1 LTGPRNPNSTRYQV
15 PPQEFS
21 VPPLLEIKGL
31 STQFQFPGGVLR
43 AVDSVDLTLEP
54 GETLALVGESG
65 CGKSITA
72 ASIMRLVPPPGRVV
86 AGKVLFKGVD
96 LLQLSEDEMRGIRG
110 NQIAMVFQD
119 PMTSL
124 NPVFTIGHQVAEGLR
139 IHRGL
144 TREQAESG
152 AVEILSLV
160 GIPAPRERI
169 RDYPHQLSGGM
180 RQRVMIAM
188 ALACR
193 PELIIADEPTTALD
207 VTIQAQIL
215 ELLDRLKEETRMGLI
230 LITHNLGIVA
240 ERAHRTAIMYAGQI
254 VEMAQTD
261 ELFENP
267 LHPYTRGLLASLP
280 EFAEPGQRLATISG
294 GVPDLKTELAGC
306 PFRER
311 CPICDQNCA
320 THKPGMNEAGKGHQV
335 RCLKSP

>member
-1 LTGPRNPNSTRYQV
+1 V
-15 PPQEFS
+15 A
-21 VPPLLEIKGL
+21 PLLEIKGL
-31 STQFQFPGGVLR
+31 TTRFRLPTGELR
-43 AVDSVDLTLEP
+43 AVESVDLTVEP

-86 AGKVLFKGVD
+86 AGSVLFKGVD
-96 LLQLSEDEMRGIRG
+96 LLQLSEEQMRAIRG
-110 NQIAMVFQD
+110 NQIGMVFQD

-124 NPVFTIGHQVAEGLR
+124 NPVFTVGYQVAEGLR
-139 IHRGL
+139 IHRKL
-144 TREQAESG
+144 SRDQAEAE

-160 GIPAPRERI
+160 GIPAPRERLK
-169 RDYPHQLSGGM
+169 DYPHQLSGGM

-188 ALACR
+188 ALSCR
-193 PELIIADEPTTALD
+193 PELVIADEPTTALD

-215 ELLDRLKEETRMGLI
+215 ELLDRLKAETGMGLI

-261 ELFENP
+261 ELFANP

-280 EFAEPGQRLATISG
+280 EFAEPGGKLATISG
-294 GVPDLKTELAGC
+294 SVPDLKSELAGC
-306 PFRER
+306 PFKER
-311 CPICDQNCA
+311 CPICDEACA
-320 THKPGMNEAGKGHQV
+320 THKPGMKEAGKGHAV
-335 RCLKSP
+335 RCLKAP

>member
-1 LTGPRNPNSTRYQV
+1 
-15 PPQEFS
+15 
-21 VPPLLEIKGL
+21 VPPLLEIRGL
-31 STQFQFPGGVLR
+31 STRFHLPGGVLR
-43 AVDSVDLTLEP
+43 AVEGIDLALEP

-72 ASIMRLVPPPGRVV
+72 ASIMRLVPPPGRI
-86 AGKVLFKGVD
+86 ASGEVLFKGVD
-96 LLQLSEDEMRGIRG
+96 LLGLSEEEMRAIRG
-110 NQIAMVFQD
+110 NRIAMVFQD

-124 NPVFTIGHQVAEGLR
+124 NPVFTVGSQVAEGVR

-144 TREQAESG
+144 SRDQAEAE

-160 GIPAPRERI
+160 GIPAPRERL

-188 ALACR
+188 ALSCR
-193 PELIIADEPTTALD
+193 PELVIADEPTTALD

-240 ERAHRTAIMYAGQI
+240 ERARRTAIMYAGQI
-254 VEMAQTD
+254 VELAQTS
-261 ELFENP
+261 ELFANP
-267 LHPYTRGLLASLP
+267 LHPYTKGLLASLP
-280 EFAEPGQRLATISG
+280 EFARPGERLATIAGS
-294 GVPDLKTELAGC
+294 VPDLKAELAGC

-311 CPICDQNCA
+311 CPICDQACA
-320 THKPGMNEAGKGHQV
+320 THKPGMNEAGGGHTV
-335 RCLKSP
+335 RCLKAP

>member
-1 LTGPRNPNSTRYQV
+1 MA
-15 PPQEFS
+15 
-21 VPPLLEIKGL
+21 PLLEVKNL
-31 STQFQFPGGVLR
+31 CTEFRLASGVLK
-43 AVDSVDLTLEP
+43 AVRCVNLSVEA

-72 ASIMRLVPPPGRVV
+72 ASIMRLVPPPGQVV
-86 AGKVLFKGVD
+86 SGSVLFKGED
-96 LLQLSEDEMRGIRG
+96 LLRLREDEMRGIRG
-110 NQIAMVFQD
+110 NRIAMVFQD

-144 TREQAESG
+144 NQREAEG
-152 AVEILSLV
+152 EAVQMLAQV
-160 GIPAPRERI
+160 GIPAPRERLK
-169 RDYPHQLSGGM
+169 DYPHQLSGGM

-188 ALACR
+188 ALVCH
-193 PELIIADEPTTALD
+193 PELVIADEPTTALD

-215 ELLDRLKEETRMGLI
+215 ELLDRLKTENRMGLI

-254 VEMAQTD
+254 VELAETA
-261 ELFENP
+261 ELFKNP

-280 EFAEPGQRLATISG
+280 EFGTPGQKLATFAGS
-294 GVPDLKTELAGC
+294 VPDLKSELSGC

-311 CPICDQNCA
+311 CPIGDDSCA
-320 THKPGMNEAGKGHQV
+320 KEQTEMKEAGAGHLV
-335 RCLKSP
+335 RCLKAP

>member
-1 LTGPRNPNSTRYQV
+1 LQIT
-15 PPQEFS
+15 
-21 VPPLLEIKGL
+21 GL
-31 STQFQFPGGVLR
+31 STRFQLASGLLK
-43 AVDSVDLTLEP
+43 AVECVDLTLEP

-72 ASIMRLVPPPGRVV
+72 ASIMRLVPPPGRIVS
-86 AGKVLFKGVD
+86 GSVLFQGID
-96 LLQLSEDEMRGIRG
+96 LMKLSDEEMRGIRG
-110 NQIAMVFQD
+110 NRIAMVFQD

-124 NPVFTIGHQVAEGLR
+124 NPVFTIGNQVAEGLR

-144 TREQAESG
+144 SRDQAERE
-152 AVEILSLV
+152 AVEILAQV

-193 PELIIADEPTTALD
+193 PELVIADEPTTALD

-215 ELLDRLKEETRMGLI
+215 ELLDRLKTENRMGLI

-240 ERAHRTAIMYAGQI
+240 ERAHRTAIMYAGSI
-254 VEMAQTD
+254 VESAPTD
-261 ELFENP
+261 ELFRNP

-280 EFAEPGQRLATISG
+280 EFATPGEPLATIAGS
-294 GVPDLKTELAGC
+294 VPDLKGELLGC

-311 CPICDQNCA
+311 CPICEDDCA
-320 THKPGMNEAGKGHQV
+320 GKRPEMKEAGAGHLV
-335 RCLKSP
+335 RCLRAP

>member
-1 LTGPRNPNSTRYQV
+1 LA
-15 PPQEFS
+15 
-21 VPPLLEIKGL
+21 PLLEIKGL
-31 STQFQFPGGVLR
+31 TTHFKLSGGVLR
-43 AVDSVDLTLEP
+43 AVEGVDLTLEP

-72 ASIMRLVPPPGRVV
+72 ASIMRLVPPPGHIVS
-86 AGKVLFKGVD
+86 GEVLFKGVD
-96 LLQLSEDEMRGIRG
+96 LLQLTGEQMRGIRG
-110 NQIAMVFQD
+110 NQIGMVFQD

-124 NPVFTIGHQVAEGLR
+124 NPVFTIGSQVAEGLR

-144 TREQAESG
+144 SRLEAENE
-152 AVEILSLV
+152 AVQILSLV

-193 PELIIADEPTTALD
+193 PELVIADEPTTALD

-254 VEMAQTD
+254 VEMAETN
-261 ELFENP
+261 ELFSNP

-280 EFAEPGQRLATISG
+280 EFTKPGERLATIAGS
-294 GVPDLKTELAGC
+294 VPDLKQELAGC

-311 CPICDQNCA
+311 CPICDQACA
-320 THKPGMNEAGKGHQV
+320 THKPGMKEAGKGHAV
-335 RCLKSP
+335 RCLKAP

>member
-1 LTGPRNPNSTRYQV
+1 M
-15 PPQEFS
+15 
-21 VPPLLEIKGL
+21 PPLLEIRGL
-31 STQFQFPGGVLR
+31 CTEFRQKRGVLK
-43 AVDSVDLTLEP
+43 AVRGVDLTLEP

-72 ASIMRLVPPPGRVV
+72 ASVMRLVPPPGKIVS
-86 AGKVLFKGVD
+86 GSVLFKGED
-96 LLQLSEDEMRGIRG
+96 LLACSEEQMRKIRG
-110 NQIAMVFQD
+110 NRIAMVFQD

-144 TREQAESG
+144 DRGAAEREAI
-152 AVEILSLV
+152 AILEQV
-160 GIPAPRERI
+160 GIPAPKERI

-188 ALACR
+188 ALSCG
-193 PELIIADEPTTALD
+193 PELVIADEPTTALD

-215 ELLDRLKEETRMGLI
+215 ELLDRLMAETRMGLI

-240 ERAHRTAIMYAGQI
+240 ERAQRTAIMYAGEI
-254 VEMAQTD
+254 VESAPTPD
-261 ELFENP
+261 LFENP

-280 EFAEPGQRLATISG
+280 EFGTPGEKLATFAGS
-294 GVPDLKTELAGC
+294 VPDLRGAFAGC

-311 CPICDQNCA
+311 CPIGDEGGESLPVEM
-320 THKPGMNEAGKGHQV
+320 KEAGPGHLV

>member
-1 LTGPRNPNSTRYQV
+1 MGFNAATKGVLL
-15 PPQEFS
+15 
-21 VPPLLEIKGL
+21 PPLLEVTGL
-31 STQFQFPGGVLR
+31 RTEFKLATGLLK
-43 AVDSVDLTLEP
+43 AVRGVDLTVEP

-72 ASIMRLVPPPGRVV
+72 ASIMRLVPPPGRIVD
-86 AGKVLFKGVD
+86 GSIRFKGED
-96 LLQLSEDEMRGIRG
+96 LLQLSDEQMRDVRG
-110 NQIAMVFQD
+110 NRIAMVFQD

-124 NPVFTIGHQVAEGLR
+124 NPVFTIGFQVAEGLR

-144 TREQAESG
+144 SRDAAEKET
-152 AVEILSLV
+152 VEILAQV

-188 ALACR
+188 ALALK

-215 ELLDRLKEETRMGLI
+215 ELLDRLKTENRMGLI

-240 ERAHRTAIMYAGQI
+240 ERAHRTAIMYAGEI
-254 VEMAQTD
+254 VEMAPTE
-261 ELFENP
+261 ELFRNP

-280 EFAEPGQRLATISG
+280 EFAEPGQKLATIAGS
-294 GVPDLKTELAGC
+294 VPNLRGELQGCAFRARCAIGDERCMEAKTEM
-306 PFRER
+306 R
-311 CPICDQNCA
+311 
-320 THKPGMNEAGKGHQV
+320 EAGAGHQV
-335 RCLKSP
+335 RCLKAP

>member
-1 LTGPRNPNSTRYQV
+1 MT
-15 PPQEFS
+15 
-21 VPPLLEIKGL
+21 
-31 STQFQFPGGVLR
+31 TQFQLPSGLLR
-43 AVDSVDLTLEP
+43 AVEGVDLTLEQ

-72 ASIMRLVPPPGRVV
+72 ASIMRLVPPPGRIVS
-86 AGKVLFKGVD
+86 GTVLFKGVD
-96 LLQLSEDEMRGIRG
+96 LLQLSGEQMREIRG

-124 NPVFTIGHQVAEGLR
+124 NPVFTVGNQVAEGLR

-144 TREQAESG
+144 SQDRAEAE

-160 GIPAPRERI
+160 GIPAPRERL

-193 PELIIADEPTTALD
+193 PELVIADEPTTALD

-215 ELLDRLKEETRMGLI
+215 ELLDRLKQETGMGLI

-254 VEMAQTD
+254 VELAQTN
-261 ELFENP
+261 ELFSNP

-280 EFAEPGQRLATISG
+280 EFAAPGQKLATIAGS
-294 GVPDLKTELAGC
+294 VPDLKQELAGC

-311 CPICDQNCA
+311 CPICDQTCA
-320 THKPGMNEAGKGHQV
+320 THKPGMNEAGKGHAV
-335 RCLKSP
+335 RCLKAL

>member
-1 LTGPRNPNSTRYQV
+1 LS
-15 PPQEFS
+15 
-21 VPPLLEIKGL
+21 PLIEIKGL
-31 STQFQFPGGVLR
+31 CTEFRLATGVLK
-43 AVDSVDLTLEP
+43 AVRCLDLTLEA

-72 ASIMRLVPPPGRVV
+72 ASIMRLVPPPGRIVS
-86 AGKVLFKGVD
+86 GSILFKGRD
-96 LLQLSEDEMRGIRG
+96 LLKLGEDEMREIRG
-110 NQIAMVFQD
+110 NRIAMVFQD

-124 NPVFTIGHQVAEGLR
+124 NPVFTVGYQVAEGLR

-144 TREQAESG
+144 TRDQAE
-152 AVEILSLV
+152 EETV
-160 GIPAPRERI
+160 GILEQVGLPAPRERL

-193 PELIIADEPTTALD
+193 PELVIADEPTTALD

-215 ELLDRLKEETRMGLI
+215 ELLDRIKTETQMGLL

-254 VEMAQTD
+254 VETAVTA
-261 ELFENP
+261 ELFKNP

-280 EFAEPGQRLATISG
+280 EFGTPGEKLATFAGS
-294 GVPDLKTELAGC
+294 VPDLKNELTGC
-306 PFRER
+306 PFKER
-311 CPICDQNCA
+311 CPICDDNCA
-320 THKPGMNEAGKGHQV
+320 RESIEMKEAGAGHTV
-335 RCLKSP
+335 RCLKAP

>member
-1 LTGPRNPNSTRYQV
+1 
-15 PPQEFS
+15 

-31 STQFQFPGGVLR
+31 STQFHLPSGVLR

-72 ASIMRLVPPPGRVV
+72 ASIMRLVPPPGHIV
-86 AGKVLFKGVD
+86 AGQVLFKGVD
-96 LLQLSEDEMRGIRG
+96 LLQLPEDQMRDIRG
-110 NQIAMVFQD
+110 NRIAMVFQD

-144 TREQAESG
+144 SGEQAEAG

-193 PELIIADEPTTALD
+193 PELVIADEPTTALD

-254 VEMAQTD
+254 VEMAETS
-261 ELFENP
+261 ELFSNP
-267 LHPYTRGLLASLP
+267 RHPYTQGLLASLP
-280 EFAEPGQRLATISG
+280 EFAEPGQKLATISG
-294 GVPDLKTELAGC
+294 SVPDLKTELSGC

-311 CPICDQNCA
+311 CPICDQACA
-320 THKPGMNEAGKGHQV
+320 THKPGMNEAGKGHAV
-335 RCLKSP
+335 RCLKAP

>member
-1 LTGPRNPNSTRYQV
+1 LA
-15 PPQEFS
+15 
-21 VPPLLEIKGL
+21 PLLEIKGL
-31 STQFQFPGGVLR
+31 TTQFHLPGGVLR
-43 AVDSVDLTLEP
+43 AVDGVDLTLEP

-72 ASIMRLVPPPGRVV
+72 ASIMRLVAPPGRIV
-86 AGKVLFKGVD
+86 AGQVLFKGVD
-96 LLQLSEDEMRGIRG
+96 LLQLPAEEMRGIRG

-124 NPVFTIGHQVAEGLR
+124 NPVFTIGNQVAEGLR

-144 TREQAESG
+144 SRQEAENG

-193 PELIIADEPTTALD
+193 PELVIADEPTTALD

-254 VEMAQTD
+254 VEMAETN
-261 ELFENP
+261 ELFSNP

-280 EFAEPGQRLATISG
+280 EFTKPGERLATIAGS
-294 GVPDLKTELAGC
+294 VPDLKQELAGC
-306 PFRER
+306 PYRER
-311 CPICDQNCA
+311 CPICDQACA
-320 THKPGMNEAGKGHQV
+320 THKPEMNEAGKGHTV
-335 RCLKSP
+335 RCLKAI

>member
-1 LTGPRNPNSTRYQV
+1 LA
-15 PPQEFS
+15 
-21 VPPLLEIKGL
+21 PLLEIKGL
-31 STQFQFPGGVLR
+31 TTQFHLSGGVLR
-43 AVDSVDLTLEP
+43 AVEGVDLTLEP

-72 ASIMRLVPPPGRVV
+72 ASIMRLVPPPGRIVS
-86 AGKVLFKGVD
+86 GEVLFKGVD
-96 LLQLSEDEMRGIRG
+96 LLQLSEEQMRGIRG
-110 NQIAMVFQD
+110 NQIGMVFQD

-124 NPVFTIGHQVAEGLR
+124 NPVFTIGSQVAEGVR
-139 IHRGL
+139 IHRDL
-144 TREQAESG
+144 SRQEAENE

-193 PELIIADEPTTALD
+193 PELVIADEPTTALD

-254 VEMAQTD
+254 VEMAETS
-261 ELFENP
+261 ELFAHP

-280 EFAEPGQRLATISG
+280 EFTKPGERLATIAGS
-294 GVPDLKTELAGC
+294 VPDLKQELAGC

-311 CPICDQNCA
+311 CPICDQACA
-320 THKPGMNEAGKGHQV
+320 THKPGMKEAGKGHAV
-335 RCLKSP
+335 RCLNAP

>member
-1 LTGPRNPNSTRYQV
+1 MA
-15 PPQEFS
+15 
-21 VPPLLEIKGL
+21 PLLEIKGL
-31 STQFQFPGGVLR
+31 TTQFKLPGGVLR
-43 AVDSVDLTLEP
+43 AVEGVDLTLEP

-72 ASIMRLVPPPGRVV
+72 ASIMRLVPPPGQIVS
-86 AGKVLFKGVD
+86 GEILFKGVD
-96 LLQLSEDEMRGIRG
+96 LLQLSAEEMRGIRG

-124 NPVFTIGHQVAEGLR
+124 NPVFTIGSQVAEGLR

-144 TREQAESG
+144 SRLEAETE
-152 AVEILSLV
+152 AVKILSLV

-193 PELIIADEPTTALD
+193 PEVVIADEPTTALD

-254 VEMAQTD
+254 VEMAETG
-261 ELFENP
+261 ELFANP

-280 EFAEPGQRLATISG
+280 EFTKPGERLATIAGS
-294 GVPDLKTELAGC
+294 VPDLKQELAGC

-311 CPICDQNCA
+311 CPICDQACA
-320 THKPGMNEAGKGHQV
+320 THKPGMKEAGRGHAV
-335 RCLKSP
+335 RCLKAP